1 MLTMVLVVD
10 DDDGFRS
17 AARRLAE
24 AGEEITVVGEAT
36 SGDGAVELVRALR
49 PHVVLMDLVMPGI
62 NGLEATRRIK
72 GEWPEAKVIILTV
85 HDEDG
90 YRKAADES
98 GADAF
103 IVKKALTDH
112 LVPVIRRLAGA
123 SGDSSRWGVAG
134 CSPA

>member
-1 MLTMVLVVD
+1 
-10 DDDGFRS
+10 
-17 AARRLAE
+17 
-24 AGEEITVVGEAT
+24 
-36 SGDGAVELVRALR
+36 
-49 PHVVLMDLVMPGI
+49 MDLVMPGI